1 MATTPLGEF
10 ISTHR
15 DELLLRCR
23 EKVAK
28 RSTPLSTEAD
38 GRGVP
43 RFLDELV
50 CELNGAGRPSAT
62 AKGATATQHGADLF
76 LSGYTVGQVVHDY
89 GNVCQAVT
97 DLAVELSVTLSS
109 DDFRVL
115 NRCLDDGIASAV
127 AEYSRQ
133 QRFVAADDGMQQSI
147 RLRNLIETAITGFEV
162 LQSGKIGVGGTT
174 GALVYRSLLGLR
186 VIA

>member
-1 MATTPLGEF
+1 MATVLGEF
-10 ISTHR
+10 ISIHR

-23 EKVAK
+23 DKAAE
-28 RSTPLSTEAD
+28 RSTPLSAEEE

-43 RFLDELV
+43 RFLDDLLGELGDGPRSTTK
-50 CELNGAGRPSAT
+50 EM
-62 AKGATATQHGADLF
+62 GATARQHGADLF

-89 GNVCQAVT
+89 GNVCQAIT
-97 DLAVELSVTLSS
+97 GLAVELSIDLSA

-127 AEYSRQ
+127 AEYSQQ
-133 QRFVAADDGMQQSI
+133 QRFVAADDGMQQSM

-162 LQSGKIGVGGTT
+162 LLSGKVGVGGTT